1 MRLERIAFPHH
12 VQSIEYEGCNSV
24 IRLLNSE
31 KKCNTI
37 VKNTIHTIVFRVS
50 IDKSESKM
58 VTKSSTIDVWL
69 RAILIIK
76 AFRDQQA
83 RCQDR
88 RLGGGGG
95 GLYFLGG
102 RIGGG

>member
-1 MRLERIAFPHH
+1 MRLERIAFPHN

-24 IRLLNSE
+24 IRLQNSE
-31 KKCNTI
+31 NKCNTI

-95 GLYFLGG
+95 VYFLGG
-102 RIGGG
+102 PNWGGW